1 MKKRKSSLEL
11 LRIIAMLMIITLH
24 FIGPY
29 TNLDKNSIKNYYI
42 LQLIESFSI
51 IGVNIFIIISS
62 FFLIDKEKIKLR
74 KIIDLLVILI
84 FYGLLFYTIAIVFK
98 IKEFDF
104 EELIYAIIPSFAG
117 RRCFILSY
125 IFLYL
130 LSPYLAFTL
139 NRINKNSY
147 KKLVII
153 TLLFTSIWPTFFPG
167 GLRLDNGYGIVSFV
181 VLFILT
187 GYIKRFFDFN
197 KINKNVYLIIGILS
211 QVCIFILSILKIT
224 ETYWNY
230 NNIFNIIAA
239 LSLFL
244 YFNNLNI
251 SCDFINKLSSYSFA
265 TFLIHSDFMMST
277 FFYEKIMKRPFVIQ
291 SKKILFYILIYSL
304 LTYLV
309 CSIIEIIRKIL
320 FKYSIDKLLAKINFF
335 NKEVKCE

>member
-117 RRCFILSY
+117 RRWFILSY

-130 LSPYLAFTL
+130 LSPYLAFSL

-187 GYIKRFFDFN
+187 GYIKRFFDLN

-230 NNIFNIIAA
+230 NNIFNIRSEEHTSE
-239 LSLFL
+239 L
-244 YFNNLNI
+244 
-251 SCDFINKLSSYSFA
+251 
-265 TFLIHSDFMMST
+265 
-277 FFYEKIMKRPFVIQ
+277 Q
-291 SKKILFYILIYSL
+291 SPLQ
-304 LTYLV
+304 
-309 CSIIEIIRKIL
+309 
-320 FKYSIDKLLAKINFF
+320 N
-335 NKEVKCE
+335 